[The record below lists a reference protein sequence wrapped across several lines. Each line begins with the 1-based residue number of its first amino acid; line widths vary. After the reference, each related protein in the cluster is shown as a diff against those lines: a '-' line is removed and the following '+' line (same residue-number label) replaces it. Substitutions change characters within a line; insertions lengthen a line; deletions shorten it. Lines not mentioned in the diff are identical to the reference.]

1 MGKSHHVA
9 AMFIYSFTGIHSF
22 WLLET
27 SWTSKGSP
35 ELRWFCLLPDS
46 GVWDGKWWLV
56 AGLASA
62 VSASWSKLCSWS
74 GMWHQLVPWAGKQL

>member
-27 SWTSKGSP
+27 SWASRGSP
-35 ELRWFCLLPDS
+35 EPGCFCFLPDS
-46 GVWDGKWWLV
+46 SVGGGK
-56 AGLASA
+56 
-62 VSASWSKLCSWS
+62 
-74 GMWHQLVPWAGKQL
+74 